1 MKYWAED
8 IRKVAELMEK
18 ELTILSEKDLRNK
31 IYVIRGVQVMLDSDL
46 AEIYGYEVRALNQQ
60 VKRNISRFPDDFMF
74 QLTREELDFVKS
86 QIVISRNL
94 NYFKGQEGGARKLP
108 FAFTEQGVYMLA
120 TVLHGKLAEQQSIF
134 IMRAFKAMKYY
145 LHENASLLPLD
156 EIKLL
161 KQSVLTLT
169 EKQNKTDK
177 EIIKIYE
184 SIDKL
189 NENFVQQKNIKDIVI
204 FKGQKFEA
212 DVAYSDIYKL
222 AQKTIYII
230 DDYVNI
236 KTLNLLK
243 QKTQNTNVILFT
255 ENKRGKNGVL
265 TKSEVDDFNN
275 QFPDLVI
282 KPNPDSHD
290 RFIIIDYRTS
300 NEQVFHC
307 GASSKDAGNK
317 ICTINKIENTSLI
330 YPIIDR
336 YLLQKDKIL

>member
-1 MKYWAED
+1 MKYCAED

-46 AEIYGYEVRALNQQ
+46 AEIYGYELKRFNAQ
-60 VKRNISRFPDDFMF
+60 VKNNIERFDTDFRF
-74 QLTREELDFVKS
+74 QLTKDEVDNLRSKFS
-86 QIVISRNL
+86 TANISSMSRS
-94 NYFKGQEGGARKLP
+94 LP
-108 FAFTEQGVYMLA
+108 YAFTEQGVYMLM
-120 TVLHGKLAEQQSIF
+120 TVLKGKLAVEQSKILIRIF
-134 IMRAFKAMKYY
+134 KSMKDY
-145 LHENASLLPLD
+145 LHENASLLPFD

-161 KQSVLTLT
+161 KKSVLTLT
-169 EKQNKTDK
+169 EKQNKTDE
-177 EIIKIYE
+177 EILKIYE
-184 SIDKL
+184 SIDKI
-189 NENFVQQKNIKDIVI
+189 NENFVQQKHLKDIVI

-212 DVAYSDIYKL
+212 DVAYTDIYKL

-275 QFPDLVI
+275 QFPNLVI

-330 YPIIDR
+330 YPIIDS